1 MYKVYQE
8 SVRQT
13 EVINSLKKVTKKFN
27 SLNSHDFAFHIKP
40 KSEYLIYAIKFD
52 ILKYLRNKNYSLFK
66 MSLLRQ

>member
-13 EVINSLKKVTKKFN
+13 EVINSLKKITKKFN

-40 KSEYLIYAIKFD
+40 KSEYFMDSKTFY
-52 ILKYLRNKNYSLFK
+52 ILKIFSKQKFQPS
-66 MSLLRQ
+66 

>member
-40 KSEYLIYAIKFD
+40 KSEYLIDAIKFD
-52 ILKYLRNKNYSLFK
+52 ILKYLGNKNYNLFEL
-66 MSLLRQ
+66 SLLQQ